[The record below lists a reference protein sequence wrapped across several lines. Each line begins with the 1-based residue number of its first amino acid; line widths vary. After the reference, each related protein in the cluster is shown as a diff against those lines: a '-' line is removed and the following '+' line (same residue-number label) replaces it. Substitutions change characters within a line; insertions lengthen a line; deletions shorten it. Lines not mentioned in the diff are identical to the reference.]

1 MYRGLYFKIILILV
15 IFTLIVMSV
24 VGAVLISS
32 VLGYYND
39 QFAACMTQNF
49 GEDAQLR
56 QYLVAAMTDADGD
69 FAAKQ
74 KSILASYASRLGIDD
89 YRNYYI
95 LDADGNFLNGSDTA
109 GGEALAETPN
119 LVAAMNGQLGDAN
132 TAGSDYADYA
142 LPLTVGDASCII
154 YLRDTQDELHE
165 INWMLFSIILQAL
178 FIGLLIAIL
187 LSFFLARAISMPL
200 SRLTEGVQR
209 VAKGDF
215 KDKISVH
222 SADEIGVLTENF
234 NTMSRMLEENLDEIN
249 GEREK
254 LETVLSCLK
263 DAVITF
269 GKDGRPLQINRAA
282 TDLFADAKREELTL
296 DYIFSLLHYESGGID
311 ISLDDESGGDVPA
324 VRYKGRVYELYFG
337 NIRYRDASSMREGVI
352 LVIHDVTQSY
362 ELDRSR
368 REFVANASHE
378 LRTPLTT
385 IKMVIEALAGD
396 EGVTKNEMNKS
407 FLDMAETESTR
418 MELLIKNLLTLSQ
431 LDSKTMNFNVR
442 EFDLEESVAY
452 LAKSLAVNASAHG
465 HKLTFDGAYDPV
477 IIRGDKIRIEQ
488 ILINITSNA
497 IKYTPDG
504 GRISLRL
511 HDLGDRAVLPRGK
524 GAFERQRRHGSRPC
538 HRKGICRRARRRH
551 PRFQHRRQG
560 DNLHRH
566 PAEAGKA
573 VKNQRMSA
581 GAPKDTHNP
590 GRGRRLN
597 DPPLRVPPKGEGF
610 NTPTTFLKGERPWKS
625 AKPFCL
631 SA

>member
-324 VRYKGRVYELYFG
+324 VRYKGKVYELYFG
-337 NIRYRDASSMREGVI
+337 NIRYRDSSSMREGVI

-511 HDLGDRAVLPRGK
+511 HDLGDRAEITITDNGVGIPEEDIPHLFERFYRVEKARSSDKGGTGLGLAIAKEFAVAHGGDIRVSSIVGK
-524 GAFERQRRHGSRPC
+524 G
-538 HRKGICRRARRRH
+538 
-551 PRFQHRRQG
+551 
-560 DNLHRH
+560 
-566 PAEAGKA
+566 
-573 VKNQRMSA
+573 
-581 GAPKDTHNP
+581 
-590 GRGRRLN
+590 
-597 DPPLRVPPKGEGF
+597 
-610 NTPTTFLKGERPWKS
+610 TTFTVTLPKQGK
-625 AKPFCL
+625 L
-631 SA
+631 

>member
-269 GKDGRPLQINRAA
+269 GKDGRPLQINRAE

-511 HDLGDRAVLPRGK
+511 HDLGDRAEITITDNGVGIPEEDIPHLFERFYRVEKARSSDKGGTGLGLAIAKEFAVAHGGDIRVSSIVGK
-524 GAFERQRRHGSRPC
+524 G
-538 HRKGICRRARRRH
+538 
-551 PRFQHRRQG
+551 
-560 DNLHRH
+560 
-566 PAEAGKA
+566 
-573 VKNQRMSA
+573 
-581 GAPKDTHNP
+581 
-590 GRGRRLN
+590 
-597 DPPLRVPPKGEGF
+597 
-610 NTPTTFLKGERPWKS
+610 TTFTVTLPKQGK
-625 AKPFCL
+625 L
-631 SA
+631 

>member
-56 QYLVAAMTDADGD
+56 QYLMAAMTDADGD

-511 HDLGDRAVLPRGK
+511 HDLGDRAEITITDNGVGIPEEDIPHLFERFYRVEKARSSDKGGTGLGLAIAKEFAVAHGGDIRVSSIVGK
-524 GAFERQRRHGSRPC
+524 G
-538 HRKGICRRARRRH
+538 
-551 PRFQHRRQG
+551 
-560 DNLHRH
+560 
-566 PAEAGKA
+566 
-573 VKNQRMSA
+573 
-581 GAPKDTHNP
+581 
-590 GRGRRLN
+590 
-597 DPPLRVPPKGEGF
+597 
-610 NTPTTFLKGERPWKS
+610 TTFTVTLPKQGK
-625 AKPFCL
+625 L
-631 SA
+631 

>member
-15 IFTLIVMSV
+15 IFILIVMSV

-56 QYLVAAMTDADGD
+56 QYLEAAMTDADGD

-95 LDADGNFLNGSDTA
+95 LDADGNFLDGSDTA
-109 GGEALAETPN
+109 GGEALAGTPN
-119 LVAAMNGQLGDAN
+119 LVAAMNGQLGDTN

-142 LPLTVGDASCII
+142 LPLAVGDASCII

-178 FIGLLIAIL
+178 FVGLLIAIL

-269 GKDGRPLQINRAA
+269 GQDGRPLQINRAA
-282 TDLFADAKREELTL
+282 TDLFTDAKREELTL

-311 ISLDDESGGDVPA
+311 ISLDDGGDVPA

-442 EFDLEESVAY
+442 EFDLEESLAY

-477 IIRGDKIRIEQ
+477 VIRGDKIRIEQ

-511 HDLGDRAVLPRGK
+511 RDLGDAAEVSITDNGVGIPEEDIPHLFERFYRVEKARSSDKGGTGLGLAIAKEFAAAHGGDIRVSSIVGK
-524 GAFERQRRHGSRPC
+524 G
-538 HRKGICRRARRRH
+538 
-551 PRFQHRRQG
+551 
-560 DNLHRH
+560 
-566 PAEAGKA
+566 
-573 VKNQRMSA
+573 
-581 GAPKDTHNP
+581 
-590 GRGRRLN
+590 
-597 DPPLRVPPKGEGF
+597 
-610 NTPTTFLKGERPWKS
+610 TTFTVTLPKQGK
-625 AKPFCL
+625 L
-631 SA
+631 

>member
-56 QYLVAAMTDADGD
+56 QYLEAAMTGADGD

-95 LDADGNFLNGSDTA
+95 LDADGGFLDGSDTA

-119 LVAAMNGQLGDAN
+119 LVAAINGRLGSEN
-132 TAGSDYADYA
+132 SAGSDYADYA
-142 LPLTVGDASCII
+142 LPLTVGDTSCII

-178 FIGLLIAIL
+178 FVGLLIAIL

-222 SADEIGVLTENF
+222 SSDEIGVLTENF

-269 GKDGRPLQINRAA
+269 GQDGRPLQINRAA

-296 DYIFSLLHYESGGID
+296 DYIFSLLHYEGGGID
-311 ISLDDESGGDVPA
+311 ISLDDGGDVPA
-324 VRYKGRVYELYFG
+324 VRYNGKVYELYFG

-431 LDSKTMNFNVR
+431 LDSKTMSFNVR
-442 EFDLEESVAY
+442 EFDLEESIAY

-477 IIRGDKIRIEQ
+477 IIRGDRIRIEQ

-511 HDLGDRAVLPRGK
+511 HDLGDRAEVTITDNGVGIPAEDIPHLFERFYRVEKARSSDKGGTGLGLAIAREFAAAHGGDIRVSSIVGK
-524 GAFERQRRHGSRPC
+524 G
-538 HRKGICRRARRRH
+538 
-551 PRFQHRRQG
+551 
-560 DNLHRH
+560 
-566 PAEAGKA
+566 
-573 VKNQRMSA
+573 
-581 GAPKDTHNP
+581 
-590 GRGRRLN
+590 
-597 DPPLRVPPKGEGF
+597 
-610 NTPTTFLKGERPWKS
+610 TTFTVTLPKQGK
-625 AKPFCL
+625 L
-631 SA
+631 

>member
-15 IFTLIVMSV
+15 IFILIVMSV

-39 QFAACMTQNF
+39 QFSSCMAQNLE
-49 GEDAQLR
+49 GDAQLR
-56 QYLVAAMTDADGD
+56 QYLEAAMADGDAD

-95 LDADGNFLNGSDTA
+95 LDADGGFLDGSDTA

-119 LVAAMNGQLGDAN
+119 LVAAINGRLGSEN

-142 LPLTVGDASCII
+142 LPLTVGDTSCII

-178 FIGLLIAIL
+178 FVGLLIAIL

-222 SADEIGVLTENF
+222 SSDEIGVLTENF

-269 GKDGRPLQINRAA
+269 GQDGRPLQINRAA

-296 DYIFSLLHYESGGID
+296 DYIFSLLHYEGGGID
-311 ISLDDESGGDVPA
+311 ISLDDGGDVPA
-324 VRYKGRVYELYFG
+324 VRYNGKVYELYFG

-431 LDSKTMNFNVR
+431 LDSKTMSFNVR
-442 EFDLEESVAY
+442 EFDLEESIAY

-477 IIRGDKIRIEQ
+477 IIRGDRIRIEQ

-511 HDLGDRAVLPRGK
+511 HDLGDRAEVTITDNGVGIPAEDIPHLFERFYRVEKARSSDKGGTGLGLAIAREFAAAHGGDIRVSSIVGK
-524 GAFERQRRHGSRPC
+524 G
-538 HRKGICRRARRRH
+538 
-551 PRFQHRRQG
+551 
-560 DNLHRH
+560 
-566 PAEAGKA
+566 
-573 VKNQRMSA
+573 
-581 GAPKDTHNP
+581 
-590 GRGRRLN
+590 
-597 DPPLRVPPKGEGF
+597 
-610 NTPTTFLKGERPWKS
+610 TTFTVTLPKQGK
-625 AKPFCL
+625 L
-631 SA
+631 

>member
-56 QYLVAAMTDADGD
+56 QYLEAAMTGADGD

-95 LDADGNFLNGSDTA
+95 LDADGNFLDGSDTA

-431 LDSKTMNFNVR
+431 LDSKTVNFNVR

-452 LAKSLAVNASAHG
+452 LAKSLAVNASARG

-511 HDLGDRAVLPRGK
+511 HDLGDRAEITITDNGVGIPEEDIPHLFERFYRVEKARSSDKGGTGLGLAIAKEFAVAHGGDIRVSSIVGK
-524 GAFERQRRHGSRPC
+524 G
-538 HRKGICRRARRRH
+538 
-551 PRFQHRRQG
+551 
-560 DNLHRH
+560 
-566 PAEAGKA
+566 
-573 VKNQRMSA
+573 
-581 GAPKDTHNP
+581 
-590 GRGRRLN
+590 
-597 DPPLRVPPKGEGF
+597 
-610 NTPTTFLKGERPWKS
+610 TTFTVTLPKQGK
-625 AKPFCL
+625 L
-631 SA
+631 

>member
-56 QYLVAAMTDADGD
+56 QYLVAAMTDADSD

-95 LDADGNFLNGSDTA
+95 LDADGNFLDGSDTA

-452 LAKSLAVNASAHG
+452 LAKSLAVNASARG

-511 HDLGDRAVLPRGK
+511 HDLGDRAEITITDNGVGIPEEDIPHLFERFYRVEKARSSDKGGTGLGLAIAKEFAVAHGGDIRVSSIVGK
-524 GAFERQRRHGSRPC
+524 G
-538 HRKGICRRARRRH
+538 
-551 PRFQHRRQG
+551 
-560 DNLHRH
+560 
-566 PAEAGKA
+566 
-573 VKNQRMSA
+573 
-581 GAPKDTHNP
+581 
-590 GRGRRLN
+590 
-597 DPPLRVPPKGEGF
+597 
-610 NTPTTFLKGERPWKS
+610 TTFTVTLPKQGK
-625 AKPFCL
+625 L
-631 SA
+631 

>member
-15 IFTLIVMSV
+15 IFILIVMSV

-39 QFAACMTQNF
+39 QFSSCMAQNLE
-49 GEDAQLR
+49 GDAQLR
-56 QYLVAAMTDADGD
+56 QYLEAAMADGDAD

-95 LDADGNFLNGSDTA
+95 LDADGGFLDGSDTA

-119 LVAAMNGQLGDAN
+119 LVAAINGRLGSEN

-142 LPLTVGDASCII
+142 LPLTVGDTSCII

-178 FIGLLIAIL
+178 FVGLLIAIL

-222 SADEIGVLTENF
+222 SSDEIGVLTENF

-269 GKDGRPLQINRAA
+269 GQDGRPLQINRAA

-296 DYIFSLLHYESGGID
+296 DYIFSLLHYEGGGID
-311 ISLDDESGGDVPA
+311 ISLDDGGDVPA
-324 VRYKGRVYELYFG
+324 VRYNGKVYELYFG

-431 LDSKTMNFNVR
+431 LDSKTMSFNVR
-442 EFDLEESVAY
+442 EFDLEESIAY

-477 IIRGDKIRIEQ
+477 IIRGDRIRIEQ

-511 HDLGDRAVLPRGK
+511 HDLGDRAEITITDNGVGIPAEDIPHLFERFYRVEKARSSDKGGTGLGLAIAREFAAAHGGDIRVSSIVGK
-524 GAFERQRRHGSRPC
+524 G
-538 HRKGICRRARRRH
+538 
-551 PRFQHRRQG
+551 
-560 DNLHRH
+560 
-566 PAEAGKA
+566 
-573 VKNQRMSA
+573 
-581 GAPKDTHNP
+581 
-590 GRGRRLN
+590 
-597 DPPLRVPPKGEGF
+597 
-610 NTPTTFLKGERPWKS
+610 TTFTVTLPKQGK
-625 AKPFCL
+625 L
-631 SA
+631 

>member
-56 QYLVAAMTDADGD
+56 QYLEAAMTGADGD

-95 LDADGNFLNGSDTA
+95 LDADGNFLDGSDTA
-109 GGEALAETPN
+109 GGEVLAETPN

-311 ISLDDESGGDVPA
+311 ISLDDEGGGDVPA

-442 EFDLEESVAY
+442 EFDLEESVSY
-452 LAKSLAVNASAHG
+452 LAKSLAVNASARG

-511 HDLGDRAVLPRGK
+511 QDLGDRAEVTVTDNGVGIPEEDIPHLFERFYRVEKARSSDKGGTGLGLAIAKEFAAAHGGDIRVSSIVGK
-524 GAFERQRRHGSRPC
+524 G
-538 HRKGICRRARRRH
+538 
-551 PRFQHRRQG
+551 
-560 DNLHRH
+560 
-566 PAEAGKA
+566 
-573 VKNQRMSA
+573 
-581 GAPKDTHNP
+581 
-590 GRGRRLN
+590 
-597 DPPLRVPPKGEGF
+597 
-610 NTPTTFLKGERPWKS
+610 TTFTVTLPKQGK
-625 AKPFCL
+625 L
-631 SA
+631 

>member
-511 HDLGDRAVLPRGK
+511 HDLGDRAEITITDNGVGIPEEDIPHL
-524 GAFERQRRHGSRPC
+524 FERFYRVEKARSSDKGGTGLGLAIAKEFAVAHG
-538 HRKGICRRARRRH
+538 
-551 PRFQHRRQG
+551 G
-560 DNLHRH
+560 DIRVSSIV
-566 PAEAGKA
+566 GK
-573 VKNQRMSA
+573 V
-581 GAPKDTHNP
+581 
-590 GRGRRLN
+590 
-597 DPPLRVPPKGEGF
+597 
-610 NTPTTFLKGERPWKS
+610 TTFTVTLPKQGK
-625 AKPFCL
+625 L
-631 SA
+631 

>member
-407 FLDMAETESTR
+407 FLNMAETESTR

-511 HDLGDRAVLPRGK
+511 HDLGDRAEITITDNGVGIPEEDIPHLFERFYRVEKARSSDKGGTGLGLAIAKEFAVAHGGDIRVSSIVGK
-524 GAFERQRRHGSRPC
+524 G
-538 HRKGICRRARRRH
+538 
-551 PRFQHRRQG
+551 
-560 DNLHRH
+560 
-566 PAEAGKA
+566 
-573 VKNQRMSA
+573 
-581 GAPKDTHNP
+581 
-590 GRGRRLN
+590 
-597 DPPLRVPPKGEGF
+597 
-610 NTPTTFLKGERPWKS
+610 TTFTVTLPKQGK
-625 AKPFCL
+625 L
-631 SA
+631 

>member
-362 ELDRSR
+362 KLDRSR

-511 HDLGDRAVLPRGK
+511 HDLGDRAEITITDNGVGIPEEDIPHLFERFYRVEKARSSDKGGTGLGLAIAKEFAVAHGGDIRVSSIVGK
-524 GAFERQRRHGSRPC
+524 G
-538 HRKGICRRARRRH
+538 
-551 PRFQHRRQG
+551 
-560 DNLHRH
+560 
-566 PAEAGKA
+566 
-573 VKNQRMSA
+573 
-581 GAPKDTHNP
+581 
-590 GRGRRLN
+590 
-597 DPPLRVPPKGEGF
+597 
-610 NTPTTFLKGERPWKS
+610 TTFTVTLPKQGK
-625 AKPFCL
+625 L
-631 SA
+631 

>member
-95 LDADGNFLNGSDTA
+95 LDADGDFLDGSDTA

-511 HDLGDRAVLPRGK
+511 HDLGDRAEITITDNGVGIPEEDIPHLFERFYRVEKARSSDQGGTGLGLAIAKEFAVAHGGDIRVSSIVGK
-524 GAFERQRRHGSRPC
+524 G
-538 HRKGICRRARRRH
+538 
-551 PRFQHRRQG
+551 
-560 DNLHRH
+560 
-566 PAEAGKA
+566 
-573 VKNQRMSA
+573 
-581 GAPKDTHNP
+581 
-590 GRGRRLN
+590 
-597 DPPLRVPPKGEGF
+597 
-610 NTPTTFLKGERPWKS
+610 TTFTVTLPKQGK
-625 AKPFCL
+625 L
-631 SA
+631 

>member
-200 SRLTEGVQR
+200 SRLIEGVQR

-452 LAKSLAVNASAHG
+452 LAKSLAVNASARG

-511 HDLGDRAVLPRGK
+511 HDLGDRAEITITDNGVGIPEEDIPHLFERFYRVEKARSSDKGGTGLGLAIAKEFAVAHGGDIRVSSIVGK
-524 GAFERQRRHGSRPC
+524 G
-538 HRKGICRRARRRH
+538 
-551 PRFQHRRQG
+551 
-560 DNLHRH
+560 
-566 PAEAGKA
+566 
-573 VKNQRMSA
+573 
-581 GAPKDTHNP
+581 
-590 GRGRRLN
+590 
-597 DPPLRVPPKGEGF
+597 
-610 NTPTTFLKGERPWKS
+610 TTFTVTLPKQGK
-625 AKPFCL
+625 L
-631 SA
+631 

>member
-95 LDADGNFLNGSDTA
+95 LDADGNFLDGSDTA

-337 NIRYRDASSMREGVI
+337 NIRYRDASSMHEGVI

-511 HDLGDRAVLPRGK
+511 HDLGDRAEITITDNGVGIPEEDIPHLFERFYRVEKARSSDKGGTGLGLAIAKEFAAAHGGDIRVSSIVGK
-524 GAFERQRRHGSRPC
+524 G
-538 HRKGICRRARRRH
+538 
-551 PRFQHRRQG
+551 
-560 DNLHRH
+560 
-566 PAEAGKA
+566 
-573 VKNQRMSA
+573 
-581 GAPKDTHNP
+581 
-590 GRGRRLN
+590 
-597 DPPLRVPPKGEGF
+597 
-610 NTPTTFLKGERPWKS
+610 TTFTVTLPKQGK
-625 AKPFCL
+625 L
-631 SA
+631 

>member
-95 LDADGNFLNGSDTA
+95 LDADGDFLDGSDTA

-269 GKDGRPLQINRAA
+269 GKDGRPLQINHAA

-452 LAKSLAVNASAHG
+452 LAKSLAVNASARG

-511 HDLGDRAVLPRGK
+511 HDLGDRAEITITDNGVGIPEEDIPHLFERFYRVEKARSSDKGGTGLGLAIAKEFAVAHGGDIRVSSIVGK
-524 GAFERQRRHGSRPC
+524 G
-538 HRKGICRRARRRH
+538 
-551 PRFQHRRQG
+551 
-560 DNLHRH
+560 
-566 PAEAGKA
+566 
-573 VKNQRMSA
+573 
-581 GAPKDTHNP
+581 
-590 GRGRRLN
+590 
-597 DPPLRVPPKGEGF
+597 
-610 NTPTTFLKGERPWKS
+610 TTFTVTLPKQGK
-625 AKPFCL
+625 L
-631 SA
+631 

>member
-15 IFTLIVMSV
+15 IFILIVMSV

-56 QYLVAAMTDADGD
+56 QYLEAAMTGADGD

-95 LDADGNFLNGSDTA
+95 LDADGNFLDGSDTA

-452 LAKSLAVNASAHG
+452 LAKSLAVNASARG

-511 HDLGDRAVLPRGK
+511 QDLGDRAEVTVTDNGVGIPEEDIPHLFERFYRVEKARSSDKGGTGLGLAIAKEFAAAHGGDIRVSSIVGK
-524 GAFERQRRHGSRPC
+524 G
-538 HRKGICRRARRRH
+538 
-551 PRFQHRRQG
+551 
-560 DNLHRH
+560 
-566 PAEAGKA
+566 
-573 VKNQRMSA
+573 
-581 GAPKDTHNP
+581 
-590 GRGRRLN
+590 
-597 DPPLRVPPKGEGF
+597 
-610 NTPTTFLKGERPWKS
+610 TTFTVTLPKQGK
-625 AKPFCL
+625 L
-631 SA
+631 

>member
-511 HDLGDRAVLPRGK
+511 YDLGDRAEITITDNGVGIPEEDVPHLFERFYRVEKARSSDKGGTGLGLAIAKEFAVAHGGDIRVSSIVGK
-524 GAFERQRRHGSRPC
+524 G
-538 HRKGICRRARRRH
+538 
-551 PRFQHRRQG
+551 
-560 DNLHRH
+560 
-566 PAEAGKA
+566 
-573 VKNQRMSA
+573 
-581 GAPKDTHNP
+581 
-590 GRGRRLN
+590 
-597 DPPLRVPPKGEGF
+597 
-610 NTPTTFLKGERPWKS
+610 TTFTVTLPKQGK
-625 AKPFCL
+625 L
-631 SA
+631 

>member
-477 IIRGDKIRIEQ
+477 ISRGDKIRIEQ

-511 HDLGDRAVLPRGK
+511 HDLGDRAEITITDNGVGIPEEDIPHLFERFYRVEKARSSDKGGTGLGLAIAKEFAVAHGGDIRVSSIVGK
-524 GAFERQRRHGSRPC
+524 G
-538 HRKGICRRARRRH
+538 
-551 PRFQHRRQG
+551 
-560 DNLHRH
+560 
-566 PAEAGKA
+566 
-573 VKNQRMSA
+573 
-581 GAPKDTHNP
+581 
-590 GRGRRLN
+590 
-597 DPPLRVPPKGEGF
+597 
-610 NTPTTFLKGERPWKS
+610 TTFTVTLPKQGK
-625 AKPFCL
+625 L
-631 SA
+631 

>member
-452 LAKSLAVNASAHG
+452 LAKSLAVNASARG

-511 HDLGDRAVLPRGK
+511 HDLGDRAEITITDNGVGISEADLPRVKTKFFKANHTRRGS
-524 GAFERQRRHGSRPC
+524 GIGLAVADEIITMHGGRLDITSELNVGTNVTITLPVEPQRRS
-538 HRKGICRRARRRH
+538 
-551 PRFQHRRQG
+551 
-560 DNLHRH
+560 
-566 PAEAGKA
+566 
-573 VKNQRMSA
+573 SA
-581 GAPKDTHNP
+581 
-590 GRGRRLN
+590 
-597 DPPLRVPPKGEGF
+597 
-610 NTPTTFLKGERPWKS
+610 TT
-625 AKPFCL
+625 
-631 SA
+631 

>member
-56 QYLVAAMTDADGD
+56 QYLMAAMTDADGD

-249 GEREK
+249 SEREK

-311 ISLDDESGGDVPA
+311 ISLDDEGGGDVPA

-452 LAKSLAVNASAHG
+452 LAKSLAVNASARG

-511 HDLGDRAVLPRGK
+511 HDLGDRAEITITDNGVGIPVVDIPHLFERFYRVEMARSSDKGGTGLGLAIAKEFAVAHGGDIRVSSIVGK
-524 GAFERQRRHGSRPC
+524 G
-538 HRKGICRRARRRH
+538 
-551 PRFQHRRQG
+551 
-560 DNLHRH
+560 
-566 PAEAGKA
+566 
-573 VKNQRMSA
+573 
-581 GAPKDTHNP
+581 
-590 GRGRRLN
+590 
-597 DPPLRVPPKGEGF
+597 
-610 NTPTTFLKGERPWKS
+610 TTFTVTLPKQGK
-625 AKPFCL
+625 L
-631 SA
+631 

>member
-39 QFAACMTQNF
+39 QFTACMTQNF

-324 VRYKGRVYELYFG
+324 VRYKGKVYELYFG
-337 NIRYRDASSMREGVI
+337 NIRYRDSSSMREGVI

-511 HDLGDRAVLPRGK
+511 HDLGDRAEITITDNGVGIPEEDIPHLFERFYRVEKARSSDKGGTGLGLAIAKEFAIAHGGDIRVSSIVGK
-524 GAFERQRRHGSRPC
+524 G
-538 HRKGICRRARRRH
+538 
-551 PRFQHRRQG
+551 
-560 DNLHRH
+560 
-566 PAEAGKA
+566 
-573 VKNQRMSA
+573 
-581 GAPKDTHNP
+581 
-590 GRGRRLN
+590 
-597 DPPLRVPPKGEGF
+597 
-610 NTPTTFLKGERPWKS
+610 TTFTVTLPKQGK
-625 AKPFCL
+625 L
-631 SA
+631 

>member
-165 INWMLFSIILQAL
+165 INWMLFSIFLQAL

-511 HDLGDRAVLPRGK
+511 HDLGDRAEITITDNGVGIPEEDIPHLFERFYRVEKARSSDKGGTGLGLAIAKEFAVAHGGDIRVSSIVGK
-524 GAFERQRRHGSRPC
+524 G
-538 HRKGICRRARRRH
+538 
-551 PRFQHRRQG
+551 
-560 DNLHRH
+560 
-566 PAEAGKA
+566 
-573 VKNQRMSA
+573 
-581 GAPKDTHNP
+581 
-590 GRGRRLN
+590 
-597 DPPLRVPPKGEGF
+597 
-610 NTPTTFLKGERPWKS
+610 TTFTVTLPKQGK
-625 AKPFCL
+625 L
-631 SA
+631 

>member
-15 IFTLIVMSV
+15 IFILIVMSV

-39 QFAACMTQNF
+39 QFSSCMAQNLE
-49 GEDAQLR
+49 GDAQLR
-56 QYLVAAMTDADGD
+56 QYLEAAMADGDAD

-95 LDADGNFLNGSDTA
+95 LDADGGFLDGSDTA

-119 LVAAMNGQLGDAN
+119 LVAAINGRLGSEN

-142 LPLTVGDASCII
+142 LPLTVGDTSCII

-222 SADEIGVLTENF
+222 SSDEIGVLTENF

-269 GKDGRPLQINRAA
+269 GQDGRPLQINRAA

-296 DYIFSLLHYESGGID
+296 DYIFSLLHYEGGGID
-311 ISLDDESGGDVPA
+311 ISLDDGGDVPA
-324 VRYKGRVYELYFG
+324 VRYNGKVYELYFG

-396 EGVTKNEMNKS
+396 EGVTKNKMNKS

-431 LDSKTMNFNVR
+431 LDSKTMSFNVR
-442 EFDLEESVAY
+442 EFDLEESLAY

-477 IIRGDKIRIEQ
+477 IIRGDRIRIEQ

-511 HDLGDRAVLPRGK
+511 HDLGDRAEITITDNGVGIPAEDIPHLFERFYRVEKARSSDKGGTGLGLAIAREFAAAHGGDIRVSSIVGK
-524 GAFERQRRHGSRPC
+524 G
-538 HRKGICRRARRRH
+538 
-551 PRFQHRRQG
+551 
-560 DNLHRH
+560 
-566 PAEAGKA
+566 
-573 VKNQRMSA
+573 
-581 GAPKDTHNP
+581 
-590 GRGRRLN
+590 
-597 DPPLRVPPKGEGF
+597 
-610 NTPTTFLKGERPWKS
+610 TTFTVTLPKQGK
-625 AKPFCL
+625 L
-631 SA
+631 

>member
-56 QYLVAAMTDADGD
+56 QYLEAAMTGADGD

-95 LDADGNFLNGSDTA
+95 LDADGNFLDGSDTA

-311 ISLDDESGGDVPA
+311 ISLDDEGGGDVPA

-452 LAKSLAVNASAHG
+452 LAKSLAVNASARG

-511 HDLGDRAVLPRGK
+511 QDLGDRAEVTVTDNGVGIPEEDIPHLFERFYRVEKARSSDKGGTGLGLAIAKEFAAAHGGDIRVSSIVGK
-524 GAFERQRRHGSRPC
+524 G
-538 HRKGICRRARRRH
+538 
-551 PRFQHRRQG
+551 
-560 DNLHRH
+560 
-566 PAEAGKA
+566 
-573 VKNQRMSA
+573 
-581 GAPKDTHNP
+581 
-590 GRGRRLN
+590 
-597 DPPLRVPPKGEGF
+597 
-610 NTPTTFLKGERPWKS
+610 TTFTVTLPKQGK
-625 AKPFCL
+625 L
-631 SA
+631 

>member
-56 QYLVAAMTDADGD
+56 QYLMAAMTDADGD

-407 FLDMAETESTR
+407 FLNMAETESTR

-511 HDLGDRAVLPRGK
+511 HDLGDRAEITITDNGVGIPEEDIPHLFERFYRVEKARSSDKGGTGLGLAIAKEFAVAHGGDIRVSSIVGK
-524 GAFERQRRHGSRPC
+524 G
-538 HRKGICRRARRRH
+538 
-551 PRFQHRRQG
+551 
-560 DNLHRH
+560 
-566 PAEAGKA
+566 
-573 VKNQRMSA
+573 
-581 GAPKDTHNP
+581 
-590 GRGRRLN
+590 
-597 DPPLRVPPKGEGF
+597 
-610 NTPTTFLKGERPWKS
+610 TTFTVTLPKQGK
-625 AKPFCL
+625 L
-631 SA
+631 

>member
-56 QYLVAAMTDADGD
+56 QYLEAAMTGADGD

-95 LDADGNFLNGSDTA
+95 LDADGNFLDGSDTA

-452 LAKSLAVNASAHG
+452 LAKSLAVNASARG

-511 HDLGDRAVLPRGK
+511 HDLGDRAEITITDNGVGIPEEDIPHLFERFYRVEKARSSDKGGTGLGLAIAKEFAAAHGGDIRVSSIVGK
-524 GAFERQRRHGSRPC
+524 G
-538 HRKGICRRARRRH
+538 
-551 PRFQHRRQG
+551 
-560 DNLHRH
+560 
-566 PAEAGKA
+566 
-573 VKNQRMSA
+573 
-581 GAPKDTHNP
+581 
-590 GRGRRLN
+590 
-597 DPPLRVPPKGEGF
+597 
-610 NTPTTFLKGERPWKS
+610 TTFTVTLPKQGK
-625 AKPFCL
+625 L
-631 SA
+631 

>member
-95 LDADGNFLNGSDTA
+95 LDADGDFLDGSDTA

-452 LAKSLAVNASAHG
+452 LAKSLAVNASARG

-511 HDLGDRAVLPRGK
+511 HDLGDRAEITITDNGVGIPEEDIPHLFERFYRVEKARSSDKGGTGLGLAIAKEFAVAHGGDIRVSRIVGK
-524 GAFERQRRHGSRPC
+524 G
-538 HRKGICRRARRRH
+538 
-551 PRFQHRRQG
+551 
-560 DNLHRH
+560 
-566 PAEAGKA
+566 
-573 VKNQRMSA
+573 
-581 GAPKDTHNP
+581 
-590 GRGRRLN
+590 
-597 DPPLRVPPKGEGF
+597 
-610 NTPTTFLKGERPWKS
+610 TTFTVTLPKQGKM
-625 AKPFCL
+625 
-631 SA
+631 

>member
-56 QYLVAAMTDADGD
+56 QYLEAAMTGADGD

-95 LDADGNFLNGSDTA
+95 LDADGNFLDGSDTA

-311 ISLDDESGGDVPA
+311 ISLDDEGGDVPA

-452 LAKSLAVNASAHG
+452 LAKSLAVNASARG

-511 HDLGDRAVLPRGK
+511 QDLGDRAEVTVTDNGVGIPEEDIPHLFERFYRVEKARSSDKGGTGLGLAIAKEFAAAHGGDIRVSSIVGK
-524 GAFERQRRHGSRPC
+524 G
-538 HRKGICRRARRRH
+538 
-551 PRFQHRRQG
+551 
-560 DNLHRH
+560 
-566 PAEAGKA
+566 
-573 VKNQRMSA
+573 
-581 GAPKDTHNP
+581 
-590 GRGRRLN
+590 
-597 DPPLRVPPKGEGF
+597 
-610 NTPTTFLKGERPWKS
+610 TTFTVTLPKQGK
-625 AKPFCL
+625 L
-631 SA
+631 

>member
-95 LDADGNFLNGSDTA
+95 LDADGNFLDGSDTA

-311 ISLDDESGGDVPA
+311 ISLDDESSGDVPA
-324 VRYKGRVYELYFG
+324 VRYKGKVYELYFG

-511 HDLGDRAVLPRGK
+511 HDLGDRAEITITDNGVGIPEEDIPHLFERFYRVEKARSSDKGGTGLGLAIAKEFAAAHGGDIRVSSIVGK
-524 GAFERQRRHGSRPC
+524 G
-538 HRKGICRRARRRH
+538 
-551 PRFQHRRQG
+551 
-560 DNLHRH
+560 
-566 PAEAGKA
+566 
-573 VKNQRMSA
+573 
-581 GAPKDTHNP
+581 
-590 GRGRRLN
+590 
-597 DPPLRVPPKGEGF
+597 
-610 NTPTTFLKGERPWKS
+610 TTFTVTLPKQGK
-625 AKPFCL
+625 L
-631 SA
+631 

>member
-95 LDADGNFLNGSDTA
+95 LDADGDFLDGSDTA

-511 HDLGDRAVLPRGK
+511 HDLGDRAEITITDNGVGIPEEDIPHLFERFYRVEKARSSDKGGTGLGLAIAKEFAVAHGGDIRVSSIVGK
-524 GAFERQRRHGSRPC
+524 G
-538 HRKGICRRARRRH
+538 
-551 PRFQHRRQG
+551 
-560 DNLHRH
+560 
-566 PAEAGKA
+566 
-573 VKNQRMSA
+573 
-581 GAPKDTHNP
+581 
-590 GRGRRLN
+590 
-597 DPPLRVPPKGEGF
+597 
-610 NTPTTFLKGERPWKS
+610 TTFTVTLPKQGK
-625 AKPFCL
+625 L
-631 SA
+631 